1 MGYRKKT
8 ANVLLRELHDFL
20 TIQHPKM
27 HNSEA
32 EPIVDMMY
40 DADVLSNSEAEAE
53 DNWNVTKMK
62 LQKMIRKSS
71 LAYGEMSEYL
81 KTTFFESPCIRVEI
95 FKKNGTLPYLYL
107 PRCSSNETECYSQS
121 FTVGLKTLEQ
131 IYGNT
136 TFTVV
141 TVHFKCLHL
150 SLADDEFE

>member
-53 DNWNVTKMK
+53 DNWNHV
-62 LQKMIRKSS
+62 
-71 LAYGEMSEYL
+71 AG
-81 KTTFFESPCIRVEI
+81 VEI